1 MTPRKPRCSRWL
13 VRARKRHCC
22 WWSSDPWVALSPAR
36 PPVRD
41 AVSGRDA
48 RWSLLGIGVLAP
60 PIAELV
66 PAGIATLLDA
76 MRPWSTGLTMVNFH
90 GRAGDATDRARAWPP
105 EIYETIKQAKRR
117 YDPQQHDALRARR
130 DPAQRGPGRRGRT
143 ALSRRTAGPVGR
155 HGQVDEVARDGVR
168 DTG

>member
-1 MTPRKPRCSRWL
+1 MTPR
-13 VRARKRHCC
+13 
-22 WWSSDPWVALSPAR
+22 R
-36 PPVRD
+36 PPYSQVAGPGAQTPLLLVELRPLGGALAHPSAGRD

-66 PAGIATLLDA
+66 PAGIASLLDT

-90 GRAGDATDRARAWPP
+90 GHPGDATDRARAWPP

-117 YDPQQHDALRARR
+117 YDPSNMMRFGHAVILPSGEPIDATVPL
-130 DPAQRGPGRRGRT
+130 
-143 ALSRRTAGPVGR
+143 
-155 HGQVDEVARDGVR
+155 
-168 DTG
+168 